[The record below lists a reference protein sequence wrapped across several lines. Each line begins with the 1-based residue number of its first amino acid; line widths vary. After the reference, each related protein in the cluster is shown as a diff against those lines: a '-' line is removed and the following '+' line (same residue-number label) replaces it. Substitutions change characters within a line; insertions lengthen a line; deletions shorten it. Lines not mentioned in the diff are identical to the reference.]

1 MPVDSPAAGAAR
13 WPARLL
19 RWSAVWWLAAA
30 NSKVVERER
39 ERDRERLWKREGKWK
54 NKRVFLF
61 LKTHILQNY
70 DFTPTFLEP

>member
-1 MPVDSPAAGAAR
+1 MDAPAAGAAG
-13 WPARLL
+13 WPARLPWL
-19 RWSAVWWLAAA
+19 SAVWWLAAA

-39 ERDRERLWKREGKWK
+39 ERERERLWKREGKWK

-70 DFTPTFLEP
+70 DFTATFLEP